1 MYLRADIAHA
11 WQGLDPFVQ
20 AFALTG
26 DVLREMPGR
35 RTLRVRIGTGSYVLK
50 LHFGVGWAEI
60 LKNLVAGRAPVLGA
74 RNEYAAVTRL
84 GEAGVPGMRVAA
96 FGEQG
101 GNPAR
106 RRSFVLLDDIAH
118 DESLEDVARRWARAP
133 APVAQRRATIA
144 AVAMIVR
151 GMHAAGVNHR
161 DCYLCHFLCAHDGGL
176 RLIDLHRA
184 GIRAQVPLR
193 WRVKDL
199 AQLWFSAMDA
209 GLAPRDRLRF
219 VRDYSGGRL
228 PRDAQ
233 AWAMWRKVERDAHV
247 LHEKGRRLGI
257 VS

>member
-1 MYLRADIAHA
+1 MYLRADIAIA

-20 AFALTG
+20 AFTLPG

-35 RTLRVRIGTGSYVLK
+35 RPPRGRIGSGSYVLK
-50 LHFGVGWAEI
+50 LHHGVGWAEI

-74 RNEYAAVTRL
+74 RNEYAAVARL
-84 GEAGVPGMRVAA
+84 AAAGVPSMRVAA

-101 GNPAR
+101 ANPAH

-118 DESLEDVARRWARAP
+118 DESLEDVARRWAHARAP
-133 APVAQRRATIA
+133 FVERRATIA

-161 DCYLCHFLCAHDGGL
+161 DCYLCHLLCAHDGGL

-184 GIRAQVPLR
+184 GIRVHVPPR

-199 AQLWFSAMDA
+199 AQLWFSAMHA
-209 GLAPRDRLRF
+209 GLAARDCLRF
-219 VRDYSGGRL
+219 VREYSGGRL
-228 PRDAQ
+228 PRAAA
-233 AWAMWRKVERDAHV
+233 AWAMWREVDRAARV
-247 LHEKGRRLGI
+247 LHEKGRRLGL
-257 VS
+257 VD

>member
-1 MYLRADIAHA
+1 MYLRPDIATA

-35 RTLRVRIGTGSYVLK
+35 RTLRVRIGSGSYVLK
-50 LHFGVGWAEI
+50 LHHGVGWAEI

-74 RNEYAAVTRL
+74 RNEYEAVTRL
-84 GEAGVPGMRVAA
+84 AAAGVPSMRVAA

-101 GNPAR
+101 TNPAR

-118 DESLEDVARRWARAP
+118 DESLEDVARRWARA
-133 APVAQRRATIA
+133 APPSAERRAMVA
-144 AVAMIVR
+144 AVAAIVR
-151 GMHAAGVNHR
+151 DMHAAGVNHR
-161 DCYLCHFLCAHDGGL
+161 DCYLCHFLCAHGGGL

-184 GIRAQVPLR
+184 GIRAQVPRR

-199 AQLWFSAMDA
+199 AQLWFSAMHA
-209 GLAPRDRLRF
+209 GLTVRDRLRF

-233 AWAMWRKVERDAHV
+233 AWAMWRHVERDARV
-247 LHEKGRRLGI
+247 LHDKGRRLGL
-257 VS
+257 VD